1 VNKIYSPVKNI
12 VDFILFPPKK
22 TYKSVVLAEYP
33 RKGMYSLGFVMK
45 EGAAQFNEKT
55 GKKIYNVFI
64 PNIPSPLT
72 GVLVLVAEE
81 DLIFLDINKEEAIKL
96 IISGGLINPDD

>member
-1 VNKIYSPVKNI
+1 
-12 VDFILFPPKK
+12 
-22 TYKSVVLAEYP
+22 VVLAEYP